1 MDPFMKK
8 FLIVLVTIIFIMVL
22 IVFWIKANQPE
33 SKYPYSPYSPYSQ
46 SDQIKAQSIGIG

>member
-8 FLIVLVTIIFIMVL
+8 FLIVLVTIIFIMGL
-22 IVFWIKANQPE
+22 IVFWINANQPE
-33 SKYPYSPYSPYSQ
+33 SKYSYSQ

>member
-8 FLIVLVTIIFIMVL
+8 FLIVLVTIIFIMGL
-22 IVFWIKANQPE
+22 IVYWIKANQPE
-33 SKYPYSPYSPYSQ
+33 SKYPYSPYSQ